1 MQALPGGPVGPV
13 WLMISGTDTTMIK
26 PRRFRAAAPV
36 RTGGLVAFAM
46 TALASA
52 LGAIAFPAPAMAQ
65 PGCVGPESKTTI
77 NIVVDG
83 LRSSD
88 GLIAVTLYEDNPR
101 KFLAKGGSLYVGR
114 VNAAAPTTRACLHVP
129 RPGVYAIAIY
139 HDENA
144 SMRIDR
150 SGMLGIPTEG
160 FGFTNNP
167 PTIASLPSFRSVRL
181 NIPRS
186 GLTTHISLKYP

>member
-1 MQALPGGPVGPV
+1 MGYA
-13 WLMISGTDTTMIK
+13 TTMFM
-26 PRRFRAAAPV
+26 PRRLRAAVPSGAATLLAKMGLLAKV
-36 RTGGLVAFAM
+36 GLVAGALVASSP
-46 TALASA
+46 ALAA
-52 LGAIAFPAPAMAQ
+52 A
-65 PGCVGPESKTTI
+65 GCVGPESKTTI
-77 NIVVDG
+77 NIVVEG
-83 LRSSD
+83 LRNAN
-88 GLIAVTLYEDNPR
+88 GLIAVTLYEDNSR

-114 VNAAAPTTRACLHVP
+114 VDSVAPTTRVCLHVP

-160 FGFTNNP
+160 FGFSNNP
-167 PTIASLPSFRSVRL
+167 PTVASLPSFRSVRL